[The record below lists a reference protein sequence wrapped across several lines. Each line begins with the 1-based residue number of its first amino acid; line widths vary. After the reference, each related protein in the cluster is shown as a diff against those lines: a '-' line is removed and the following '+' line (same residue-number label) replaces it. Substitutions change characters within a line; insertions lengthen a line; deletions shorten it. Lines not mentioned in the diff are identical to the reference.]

1 MNVDNAKKEML
12 LNIELALNYLEESL
26 NVVERDENY
35 NDGQSKKLNEIYDS
49 TKKAIRELE
58 TVTAQYDDKT
68 T

>member
-1 MNVDNAKKEML
+1 MNEDNAKKEML

-58 TVTAQYDDKT
+58 TVTA
-68 T
+68 